1 MPPRTGTV
9 VGIFGVLLG
18 VILAVQLAFNFHG
31 TSRANQFS
39 RSLPLQSTRADKS
52 ATEDDIFNVGI
63 GKADVT
69 GPVVEIV
76 FMGFADS
83 EQKGTGLRQRLYS
96 RAFIIENPNKPD
108 DTFIYLVTDLAAGD
122 TAVRDGVLKGLAA
135 MGPEYSRYASHN
147 LALTGT
153 HSHAGPGAWL
163 NYLLPQIPSAGFDKA
178 TYQAIVDGIL
188 LSIKRAHEA
197 RTPTRLSF
205 DTKDLVDGNINRSPF
220 SYLANP
226 EEERKR
232 YQYDTDKTL
241 SLIRFD
247 RVSDDKTT
255 GILTFYSVHGTSLF
269 ANNTLVSGDNKGVA
283 AYLFERAAKGDDR
296 FADGFIA
303 GFSQS
308 SVGDTSPNTL
318 GPFCEDTGLDCKFED
333 STCGG
338 STAKCHGR
346 GPFFRE
352 LDQGT
357 KSCFEIGRRQY
368 NTAKEIYENMDT
380 SAKRIRDNS
389 AVKSFH
395 VYQNFDG
402 YTFPSPFNPRKTLTT
417 CSAALGYSFAGGTTD
432 GPGRFD
438 FTQNGTD
445 SPSTKNPIWRIARDF
460 VHAPSKEQIAC
471 QKPKKILLD
480 IGDLTFPYAWAANII
495 DIQVLRVGPLFIIV
509 ATPEVSTMSG
519 RRWKQ
524 ALSNKA
530 KEILG
535 VSNPLVVLGAP
546 SNTYAHYVTTEE
558 EYGIQRYEGGSTLHG
573 PNTLAAHVNLT
584 LTYLPFLSA
593 SSNNHPDPGP
603 YPPINTEKSLSFIAG
618 VVHDNPPIGK
628 KFGDVLKGPEM
639 GKTFRPG
646 DTVKTTFVGAN
657 PRNNFRLEKTYT
669 TVERQV
675 PNSNRWEVVRD
686 DFDWNLVYRWERKRP
701 IIGTSEVTLEWTIED
716 DYYSIDNKKKLESG
730 TYRLHYYGDS
740 KAPVTGQITAFEG
753 IGPAFKVEA

>member
-31 TSRANQFS
+31 SSRANQFS

-69 GPVVEIV
+69 GV
-76 FMGFADS
+76 F
-83 EQKGTGLRQRLYS
+83 TLVL
-96 RAFIIENPNKPD
+96 FIIENPHKPD
-108 DTFIYLVTDLAAGD
+108 DTLLFYLGTRSRCWGYSCEKMV
-122 TAVRDGVLKGLAA
+122 VLQGGLAA
-135 MGPEYSRYASHN
+135 MGAEITLDTNLTN
-147 LALTGT
+147 LASVRNPLPMLDQRG
-153 HSHAGPGAWL
+153 SQGPG
-163 NYLLPQIPSAGFDKA
+163 P
-178 TYQAIVDGIL
+178 
-188 LSIKRAHEA
+188 
-197 RTPTRLSF
+197 PTGLSF
-205 DTKDLVDGNINRSPF
+205 DTKDLVDGNINRSPY

-247 RVSDDKTT
+247 RASDDKTT

-296 FADGFIA
+296 FAEGFIA

-389 AVKSFH
+389 AVKAFH
-395 VYQNFDG
+395 VYQDFDG

-417 CSAALGYSFAGGTTD
+417 CSAALGFSFAGGTTD

-445 SPSTKNPIWRIARDF
+445 SPSTKNPIWRIARD
-460 VHAPSKEQIAC
+460 VIHAPSKEQIAC

-495 DIQVLRVGPLFIIV
+495 DIQVLRAGPLFIIV

-524 ALSNKA
+524 ALVNKA
-530 KEILG
+530 KEVLG

-603 YPPINTEKSLSFIAG
+603 YPPINSEKSLSFISG

-646 DTVKTTFVGAN
+646 DTVNTTFVGAN

-669 TVERQV
+669 AVERQV
-675 PNSNRWEVVRD
+675 PNTNRWEVVRD
-686 DFDWNLVYRWERKRP
+686 DSDWNLVYRWERKRP

-716 DYYSIDNKKKLESG
+716 DYYSLDNKKKLESG